1 MFKRFFQDEQQYEI
15 KNLYVGYVGPLNKE
29 SNKYIC
35 DVNKSRIIIFL
46 ASDKKYEPDPQGI
59 DVITQV
65 KYYYFYNYIG
75 LDKLIGSEVIY
86 HYVPLANY
94 LTNEESIKGFIMQT
108 RIIEI
113 WNNLAN
119 TKKEERDKEI
129 QDPILRLIL
138 ETSSKIKKGP
148 LRETDKKYLYNLL
161 SELGKFYIS
170 ELIKLKQVS
179 EEIKLQTVDPE
190 NALKW
195 DVINRLNMI
204 ENEINKA
211 LITGNLNLDYQKFG
225 RILKKNIE

>member
-1 MFKRFFQDEQQYEI
+1 M
-15 KNLYVGYVGPLNKE
+15 
-29 SNKYIC
+29 
-35 DVNKSRIIIFL
+35 
-46 ASDKKYEPDPQGI
+46 
-59 DVITQV
+59 
-65 KYYYFYNYIG
+65 
-75 LDKLIGSEVIY
+75 IGSEVIY

-94 LTNEESIKGFIMQT
+94 LTPEESIKGFIMQT

>member
-15 KNLYVGYVGPLNKE
+15 KNLYVGYVGPLNK
-29 SNKYIC
+29 KMKQYIC

-46 ASDKKYEPDPQGI
+46 ANDKKYEPDPQGI

-75 LDKLIGSEVIY
+75 LNKLIGSEVIY

-94 LTNEESIKGFIMQT
+94 LTPEESIKGFITQA

-113 WNNLAN
+113 WNHLNS
-119 TKKEERDKEI
+119 KKEEKEKEV
-129 QDPILRLIL
+129 QDPILKLIL
-138 ETSSKIKKGP
+138 ETSAKIKKGT
-148 LRETDKKYLYNLL
+148 LRENDKKYLYDLL
-161 SELGKFYIS
+161 SDLGKFYIS
-170 ELIKLKQVS
+170 ELIQLKQET
-179 EEIKLQTVDPE
+179 EEIKLQTVNPE
-190 NALKW
+190 DALKL

-211 LITGNLNLDYQKFG
+211 FITGNLNLDYQQFS
-225 RILKKNIE
+225 RILNKNFM